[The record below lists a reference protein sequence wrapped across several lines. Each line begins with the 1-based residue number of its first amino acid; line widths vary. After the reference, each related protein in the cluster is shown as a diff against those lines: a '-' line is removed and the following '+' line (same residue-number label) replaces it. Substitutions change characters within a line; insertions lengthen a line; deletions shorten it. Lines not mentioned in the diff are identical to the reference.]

1 MDRTDL
7 LNIINGYPITERI
20 LLVEAILKQIREE
33 REAYEESLKHYRD
46 LKNVVDTSR
55 KEGIREVAK
64 RVKIKG
70 MPNSEISEL
79 TGLKDDEIDE
89 L

>member
-70 MPNSEISEL
+70 MPNPEISEL
-79 TGLKDDEIDE
+79 TGLKEDEIGE